1 VPVSSPA
8 VPRAARPLW
17 AAAGH
22 LLLLAGAVVAF
33 FAIRA
38 AGEAAAGARVPPAGG
53 TAAGPAAAA
62 KPEVLPHVLLA
73 LLVIVAVSRLLA
85 RACAWVGQP
94 PVIGETLGGIL
105 LGPSLLALL
114 PAPLAEHVAP
124 VYRYVLPPEVVPHL
138 GLLAQLGVVLFMFLV
153 GLELDAAALRER
165 GRAAVAISQAG
176 IVFPFLLGA
185 ALALALHPRLSGPE
199 VPFTVFALFLGLA
212 MAVTAFP
219 VLARILADRG
229 LARTPLGALA
239 LTCAASGDVAAWC
252 LLALVVGVAQA
263 DAAAAASVLGG
274 TAAYL
279 LGMWFLGRPLLLR
292 LLPTDARAGLSPG
305 VVAAVLGL
313 LLLSAWAT
321 EMIGIHAL
329 FGAFLFGAM
338 IPHDS
343 GLARRLTDKMHD
355 LVTVLLLPVFFA
367 YTGLRTQIGLVSG
380 AEQWL
385 VCGVIILVATLGKF
399 GGALAAA
406 RLTGSGWR
414 DAAALGVLMNTR
426 GLMELV
432 VLNVGLDLKVIS
444 PTLFAM
450 MVLMALATTVATS
463 PLLSLLVP
471 AAAGRPREPPA
482 AAGDLAD

>member
-1 VPVSSPA
+1 VSH
-8 VPRAARPLW
+8 AARTTAKPAR

-22 LLLLAGAVVAF
+22 LLLLSAAVAAF

-38 AGEAAAGARVPPAGG
+38 AGEAPAPAPPVAPAATPPAAG
-53 TAAGPAAAA
+53 
-62 KPEVLPHVLLA
+62 KPEILPRVLLA
-73 LLVIVAVSRLLA
+73 LLVIVAVSRFMA
-85 RACAWVGQP
+85 RLCARLGQP
-94 PVIGETLGGIL
+94 PVIGETVGGIL

-114 PAPLAEHVAP
+114 PTPLADHVGP
-124 VYRYVLPPEVVPHL
+124 VYRSVLPPEVVPHL

-153 GLELDAAALRER
+153 GLELDTGTLRER
-165 GRAAVAISQAG
+165 GHAAVLISQAS
-176 IVFPFLLGA
+176 IAVPFLLGA
-185 ALALALHPRLSGPE
+185 ALALGLHGRLSGPG
-199 VPFTVFALFLGLA
+199 VPFTVFALFLGVA

-229 LARTPLGALA
+229 MTRTPLGALA

-263 DAAAAASVLGG
+263 DAAAALWVIAGA
-274 TAAYL
+274 AAYL
-279 LGMWFLGRPLLLR
+279 LAMWFVARPLLLR
-292 LLPTDARAGLSPG
+292 LLPADEGADLPPG
-305 VVAAVLGL
+305 TVALLLCL

-321 EMIGIHAL
+321 ERIGIHAL

-343 GLARRLTDKMHD
+343 GLARRLNDKMHD

-367 YTGLRTQIGLVSG
+367 YTGLRTEIGLVSG
-380 AEQWL
+380 WGAWL
-385 VCGVIILVATLGKF
+385 ACGAIILVATLGKF
-399 GGALAAA
+399 GGTLAAA

-414 DAAALGVLMNTR
+414 EAAALGVLMNTR

-450 MVLMALATTVATS
+450 MVLMALTTTVATA
-463 PLLSLLVP
+463 PLLDRLVP
-471 AAAGRPREPPA
+471 RGPGAAPGAASPAGEL
-482 AAGDLAD
+482 AG